1 MAEERVHNAAFRHRI
16 MDADEA
22 ACLIAHGDVVGM
34 GGFGPGGTPK
44 ALPRAL
50 ARRAIARHERGE
62 PFAISLLTGA
72 STTPDVDGVLARAEA
87 ISFRMPYMGDADLR
101 AQANEGKVAYV
112 DTHLSRVAPWARA
125 GFLGKVD
132 VAVIEA
138 ALIREDGGIVPTLAI
153 GNAKTWLEMA
163 DRVIIEVNGWHTT
176 ELEGIHDIWAGD
188 REAGARLPVVSWAGE
203 RIGGTVLRVPP
214 DKIAAVVRTDE
225 GDLGQSF
232 RAVPDATR
240 IAGHIIEFLKH
251 EVARG
256 RLPEALPP
264 LQSGVGNIANA
275 VMTALAD
282 APFENLTAYTEV
294 IQDGMLDMVR
304 SGKMR
309 VVSGASLYLSREQ
322 AAAAKADMA
331 VLRDRLVLRQQ
342 EVSNNPAVARG
353 LNCIA
358 MNAGIE
364 ADIYGNVNSTR
375 VMGSRVQNGIGGS
388 GDFARSAL
396 LSIFMLPSV
405 ARNGTISSIVPMVSH
420 VDHINQDVQVLVTE
434 QGLADLRGLSARRRA
449 RVIIENCAHP
459 DFRPQLR
466 DYLARAERV
475 DGGGGDTPH
484 LLGEALSWHQRF
496 IETGSM
502 RI

>member
-1 MAEERVHNAAFRHRI
+1 M
-16 MDADEA
+16 
-22 ACLIAHGDVVGM
+22 
-34 GGFGPGGTPK
+34 
-44 ALPRAL
+44 
-50 ARRAIARHERGE
+50 
-62 PFAISLLTGA
+62 
-72 STTPDVDGVLARAEA
+72 
-87 ISFRMPYMGDADLR
+87 
-101 AQANEGKVAYV
+101 
-112 DTHLSRVAPWARA
+112 
-125 GFLGKVD
+125 
-132 VAVIEA
+132 
-138 ALIREDGGIVPTLAI
+138 PTLAI

-176 ELEGIHDIWAGD
+176 ELEGIHDIWSGD
-188 REAGARLPVVSWAGE
+188 RETGGRIPALGWAGE
-203 RIGGTVLRVPP
+203 RIGDAVLRVAPE
-214 DKIAAVVRTDE
+214 KVAAVVRTDE

-232 RAVPDATR
+232 RAVPDAAL
-240 IAGHIIEFLKH
+240 IAGHIVEFLKH

-256 RLPEALPP
+256 RLPATLPP

-282 APFENLTAYTEV
+282 APFTDLTAYTEV

-322 AAAAKADMA
+322 AAAANADMA
-331 VLRDRLVLRQQ
+331 FLRPHLLLRQQ
-342 EVSNNPAVARG
+342 EVSNNPAVVRG

-364 ADIYGNVNSTR
+364 ADIYGNVNSSR

-405 ARNGTISSIVPMVSH
+405 ARGGSISSIVPMVSH
-420 VDHINQDVQVLVTE
+420 VDNINQDVHVLVTE
-434 QGLADLRGLSARRRA
+434 RGLADLRGLSARQRA
-449 RVIIENCAHP
+449 RVIAENCAHP
-459 DFRPQLR
+459 DFRPRLR
-466 DYLARAERV
+466 DYMARAQSL
-475 DGGGGDTPH
+475 GGGDTPH

-502 RI
+502 RL